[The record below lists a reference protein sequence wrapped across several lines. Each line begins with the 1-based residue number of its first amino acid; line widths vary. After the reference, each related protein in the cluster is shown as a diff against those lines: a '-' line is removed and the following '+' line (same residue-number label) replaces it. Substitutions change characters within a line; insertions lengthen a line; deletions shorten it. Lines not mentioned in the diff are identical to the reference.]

1 MSFNVAEPV
10 QNLQSSQSYSS
21 LNRLNLI
28 LPKRSGFK
36 LASLNITSLV
46 KHIDELR
53 VFLASNEIDVLA
65 INETRLDATISDN
78 EVHVHGYEIVR
89 RDRKPNGRHGGGV
102 CIYIRN
108 AINFSIRHD
117 LSIDQLENLCIS
129 IKKHK
134 SKPFLVS
141 TWYRPPS
148 SPVESSNTSSHFL
161 VDLTQK
167 ILSSI
172 FWET

>member
-1 MSFNVAEPV
+1 MTW
-10 QNLQSSQSYSS
+10 
-21 LNRLNLI
+21 I

-46 KHIDELR
+46 KHIDKLR

-78 EVHVHGYEIVR
+78 EVHIHGYEIVR

-108 AINFSIRHD
+108 SINFSIRHD
-117 LSIDQLENLCIS
+117 LSIDQLENLI
-129 IKKHK
+129 
-134 SKPFLVS
+134 
-141 TWYRPPS
+141 YRNLFSYQPGIGRQ
-148 SPVESSNTSSHFL
+148 VHLLKSSNTSCHFL